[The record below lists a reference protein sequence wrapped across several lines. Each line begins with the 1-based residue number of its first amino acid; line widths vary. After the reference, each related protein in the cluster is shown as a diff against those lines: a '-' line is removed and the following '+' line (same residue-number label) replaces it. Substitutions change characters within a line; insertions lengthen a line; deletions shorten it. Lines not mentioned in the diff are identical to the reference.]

1 VKKPRDDEPT
11 NIIRPMEE
19 FAADAGITGSLE
31 KGASEEALAEFLRE
45 TLEPIRCH
53 KNQFLRYKDGVW
65 QRLDGNQLLSAA
77 LAVIHP
83 GERKITLATKVFSHM
98 TATLNGEPEPEYY
111 SAHKFD
117 PNGRVLVN
125 CANGVLAIEPARVE
139 LLPHSEKHNFRA
151 KLATAWDP
159 DATALIF
166 EEALQRAIPDPEDLS
181 LFRLM
186 AGYLL
191 YPNCS
196 YQVCLILYGDTQ
208 TGKSKLAEAVAHVV
222 GKDLTCNLSLHQ
234 MCSDKHKYALPEG

>member
-1 VKKPRDDEPT
+1 
-11 NIIRPMEE
+11 MEK
-19 FAADAGITGSLE
+19 FAADLGITGSLE
-31 KGASEEALAEFLRE
+31 KGASEEALAQFLRE
-45 TLEPIRCH
+45 KLEPIRCH

-65 QRLDGNQLLSAA
+65 VNTDASQLEASA

-83 GERKITLATKVFSHM
+83 SERKASLATKVFTHM
-98 TATLNGEPEPEYY
+98 SMRLNGEEEPDYF
-111 SAHKFD
+111 SAYRFD
-117 PNGRVLVN
+117 PNRRVMLN
-125 CANGVLAIEPARVE
+125 CANGVLVVEPAKVE

-159 DATALIF
+159 DATAPIF

-191 YPNCS
+191 YPTCS